1 MWVLEKTSF
10 IIVAPVEMEKA
21 LTCMLLWKKQSQV
34 ACHALEKAKGTH
46 AFGKGM
52 WVLEKTSFIIV
63 APVALEKVDLACR
76 CHSLWHDALERAI
89 PSGWPC
95 VGKGK
100 RLTYALGWGSGSWKR
115 LL

>member
-1 MWVLEKTSF
+1 VGFGKDIFYNCSPCGFGKSF
-10 IIVAPVEMEKA
+10 G
-21 LTCMLLWKKQSQV
+21 MLLWKRQTQV

-63 APVALEKVDLACR
+63 APVALEKALAC
-76 CHSLWHDALERAI
+76 SANLWHVALEKAI

-95 VGKGK
+95 LGKGK
-100 RLTYALGWGSGSWKR
+100 RLTYALGKASGSWKR
-115 LL
+115 LI